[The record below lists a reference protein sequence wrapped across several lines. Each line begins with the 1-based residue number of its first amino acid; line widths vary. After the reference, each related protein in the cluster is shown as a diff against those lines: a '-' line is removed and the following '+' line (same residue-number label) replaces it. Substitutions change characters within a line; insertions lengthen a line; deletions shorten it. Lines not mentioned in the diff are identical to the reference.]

1 MHQRHLVDHQL
12 ETDTPDLG
20 PASLPPV
27 TPASQPPTA
36 PSSSYPLNFMPG
48 SESESESDIDLDH
61 PHGYPINEDEEQDE
75 PSLLEPPPSYEQTIA
90 ASSTSSSSTSSSS
103 PSRHRQQHSSR
114 SNPFL
119 QNNSNS
125 GRAFAQGLSSSRHG
139 QHFSSSSSDQEIFV
153 PSITPRHPP
162 SAPPLNLL
170 ASTSSNNINH
180 RSSSS
185 HSGGSSM
192 RTSRTL
198 GDLNSTTANTF
209 NSNIEN
215 DSTSVK
221 KRSSTLRGKRTVK
234 NHHRDITTDNS
245 NLDND
250 VETQTFGEQTATS
263 PTYMHPSVTSSSTSV
278 GSSQQRGDQDYFNP
292 QNGGAST
299 GQLRTARRLQHKL
312 AQACHAASA
321 PNFYPPQPQPH
332 EISAA
337 RAASVA
343 DALQAPRVPLS
354 QSVIP
359 APPPRLLQFRSR
371 EPSSVPA
378 CPFLLCQKP
387 IAYTKTRRER
397 GVTVWIVCGLLFLC
411 NTYWT
416 TQSLISY
423 FSPPNHDRV
432 YSQDTT
438 DTFASSSFSAKG
450 EAKHLVKG
458 FLGFKTHRYNDPQ
471 FKKYQ
476 RHQSALKRPTIA
488 TVGVV
493 QDDTSALRA
502 VLSFVLMAVM
512 AIVRWWMCLT
522 PLLVRPLFDTVHSCP
537 HPHPYPFPEELEQER
552 KEKEEE
558 ERREEEEFRRQL
570 VRQQSLQEGLPWA
583 SWYGG
588 DEKERLR
595 ARDEAERAGGS
606 TSTPGDDLLRDTKGQ
621 SRHDYNSNNPSTGG
635 ESPEPPATSRPISE
649 TAVAEEDADKDKGK
663 SKDKK
668 SPKGSGRFKFWRRFR
683 AARQQRQEQ
692 GKQALATTVIQFKK
706 KQLSWRARRELKK
719 KEERRKAIIKAS
731 QDIGRFSLL
740 FQLGSFFLLDRW
752 GQSAIVGPG
761 KQQRQN

>member
-1 MHQRHLVDHQL
+1 
-12 ETDTPDLG
+12 
-20 PASLPPV
+20 
-27 TPASQPPTA
+27 
-36 PSSSYPLNFMPG
+36 
-48 SESESESDIDLDH
+48 
-61 PHGYPINEDEEQDE
+61 
-75 PSLLEPPPSYEQTIA
+75 
-90 ASSTSSSSTSSSS
+90 
-103 PSRHRQQHSSR
+103 
-114 SNPFL
+114 
-119 QNNSNS
+119 
-125 GRAFAQGLSSSRHG
+125 
-139 QHFSSSSSDQEIFV
+139 
-153 PSITPRHPP
+153 
-162 SAPPLNLL
+162 
-170 ASTSSNNINH
+170 
-180 RSSSS
+180 
-185 HSGGSSM
+185 M

-221 KRSSTLRGKRTVK
+221 KRSSTLRGKRTIK
-234 NHHRDITTDNS
+234 NHHRDINTDNS

-263 PTYMHPSVTSSSTSV
+263 PSYMHPSVTSSSTSV

-299 GQLRTARRLQHKL
+299 GQLRTARRLQHKQ
-312 AQACHAASA
+312 AHACHAASA

-371 EPSSVPA
+371 DPSS
-378 CPFLLCQKP
+378 
-387 IAYTKTRRER
+387 
-397 GVTVWIVCGLLFLC
+397 
-411 NTYWT
+411 
-416 TQSLISY
+416 
-423 FSPPNHDRV
+423 
-432 YSQDTT
+432 DTT

-450 EAKHLVKG
+450 EAKHLVRG
-458 FLGFKTHRYNDPQ
+458 FLGFKTHRYKDPQ

-522 PLLVRPLFDTVHSCP
+522 PLLIRPLFDTVHSCP

-570 VRQQSLQEGLPWA
+570 VRQKSLQEGLPWA

-621 SRHDYNSNNPSTGG
+621 SRHDFSSNNPLTGG

-668 SPKGSGRFKFWRRFR
+668 LPKGSGRFKFWRRFR

-692 GKQALATTVIQFKK
+692 GKQVLATTVIQFKK

>member
-1 MHQRHLVDHQL
+1 
-12 ETDTPDLG
+12 
-20 PASLPPV
+20 
-27 TPASQPPTA
+27 
-36 PSSSYPLNFMPG
+36 MPG

-61 PHGYPINEDEEQDE
+61 PHGYLIDEDEEQDE
-75 PSLLEPPPSYEQTIA
+75 PSLFEPPPSYEQSVA
-90 ASSTSSSSTSSSS
+90 ALSTTSSSTSSSSTS
-103 PSRHRQQHSSR
+103 RQQQHSSR

-119 QNNSNS
+119 QNNSND
-125 GRAFAQGLSSSRHG
+125 GRGFAQGLSSSHHG
-139 QHFSSSSSDQEIFV
+139 QQFSSSSSDQEIFA
-153 PSITPRHPP
+153 PSIAPQHPP

-180 RSSSS
+180 HSSSS
-185 HSGGSSM
+185 RIGGPSL

-209 NSNIEN
+209 NSNTTTTTATYTTIHEN
-215 DSTSVK
+215 DSTAGER
-221 KRSSTLRGKRTVK
+221 RSSTLRGKRAVK
-234 NHHRDITTDNS
+234 NRHNITNTDDDYHKS
-245 NLDND
+245 NINND
-250 VETQTFGEQTATS
+250 VETLAFGEQAATS
-263 PTYMHPSVTSSSTSV
+263 PSYMHPSATSSSTSV
-278 GSSQQRGDQDYFNP
+278 ASSQLRGDQDYYFNP
-292 QNGGAST
+292 QNGDAST
-299 GQLRTARRLQHKL
+299 GQQRTARRLQHK
-312 AQACHAASA
+312 QAHARHSASA
-321 PNFYPPQPQPH
+321 PNLHPRQPQPH

-337 RAASVA
+337 RAAAVA

-423 FSPPNHDRV
+423 FSPPNHDQV
-432 YSQDTT
+432 YSQDTA
-438 DTFASSSFSAKG
+438 DTLANSGFSAKG
-450 EAKHLVKG
+450 EASHLVKG
-458 FLGFKTHRYNDPQ
+458 FLGFKTHRYKDPQ

-502 VLSFVLMAVM
+502 VLSFLLMAVM

-522 PLLVRPLFDTVHSCP
+522 PLLIRPLFDTVHSCP
-537 HPHPYPFPEELEQER
+537 HPHLYPFPEELEQER

-558 ERREEEEFRRQL
+558 DRREEEEFRRQL
-570 VRQQSLQEGLPWA
+570 VRQQSLQEGLTWA
-583 SWYGG
+583 SWRGG

-595 ARDEAERAGGS
+595 ARDEAERAAAGGGG
-606 TSTPGDDLLRDTKGQ
+606 TSTPSDDFLRDTKGQ
-621 SRHDYNSNNPSTGG
+621 SGHNYNNNPSTEG
-635 ESPEPPATSRPISE
+635 ETQEPPVTSTPVPE
-649 TAVAEEDADKDKGK
+649 TAVGEEDTDKDKGK

-668 SPKGSGRFKFWRRFR
+668 SQKGDGRFKFWRRFR

-692 GKQALATTVIQFKK
+692 GKQVLATTVIQFKK

-740 FQLGSFFLLDRW
+740 FQLGSFLLLDRW
-752 GQSAIVGPG
+752 GQSTIVGPG
-761 KQQRQN
+761 KQQQQH

>member
-1 MHQRHLVDHQL
+1 
-12 ETDTPDLG
+12 
-20 PASLPPV
+20 
-27 TPASQPPTA
+27 
-36 PSSSYPLNFMPG
+36 MPG

-61 PHGYPINEDEEQDE
+61 PHGYLVDEDEEQNE
-75 PSLLEPPPSYEQTIA
+75 PSLLEPPPSYEQSIA
-90 ASSTSSSSTSSSS
+90 ASSTPSSSTSSSSTS
-103 PSRHRQQHSSR
+103 RQQQHSSR

-119 QNNSNS
+119 QINSHGS
-125 GRAFAQGLSSSRHG
+125 RVFAHGLSSSQDG
-139 QHFSSSSSDQEIFV
+139 QQFSSSSSDQEIFV
-153 PSITPRHPP
+153 PSIAPRHPP

-170 ASTSSNNINH
+170 ASTSSNSINH

-185 HSGGSSM
+185 RGGGPSM

-209 NSNIEN
+209 NNTSTTTATYTTIPEN
-215 DSTSVK
+215 DSTADER
-221 KRSSTLRGKRTVK
+221 RSSNLRGKRPVK
-234 NHHRDITTDNS
+234 NRDNITNIVNDYNS
-245 NLDND
+245 NIDND
-250 VETQTFGEQTATS
+250 VETLTFGEQTATS
-263 PTYMHPSVTSSSTSV
+263 PSYMHPSATSSSTSV
-278 GSSQQRGDQDYFNP
+278 ASSQ
-292 QNGGAST
+292 QNGGASA
-299 GQLRTARRLQHKL
+299 GQLRTARRLQHK
-312 AQACHAASA
+312 QAHARHAASA

-332 EISAA
+332 EVSAA
-337 RAASVA
+337 RAAAVA

-371 EPSSVPA
+371 EPSSVPS

-397 GVTVWIVCGLLFLC
+397 GVTVWIICGLLFLC

-438 DTFASSSFSAKG
+438 DTFANSGFSAKG
-450 EAKHLVKG
+450 EARHLVKG
-458 FLGFKTHRYNDPQ
+458 FLGFKTHRYKDPQ

-522 PLLVRPLFDTVHSCP
+522 PLLIRPLFDTVHSCP

-552 KEKEEE
+552 KEEEEE

-570 VRQQSLQEGLPWA
+570 VRQQSLQEGLSWA

-595 ARDEAERAGGS
+595 ARDEAERVAGRVGG
-606 TSTPGDDLLRDTKGQ
+606 TSTPGDDFSRDTEGHCG
-621 SRHDYNSNNPSTGG
+621 HDYSSNNPSTGG
-635 ESPEPPATSRPISE
+635 ESQEPPVTSTPISE
-649 TAVAEEDADKDKGK
+649 TTVAEEDADKEK

-668 SPKGSGRFKFWRRFR
+668 SQKGGGRFKFWRRFR

-692 GKQALATTVIQFKK
+692 GKQVLATTVIQFKK

-719 KEERRKAIIKAS
+719 KEEKRKAIIKAS

-752 GQSAIVGPG
+752 GQSTVVGPG
-761 KQQRQN
+761 KQQRQH

>member
-1 MHQRHLVDHQL
+1 MQRRHLVDHQL
-12 ETDTPDLG
+12 ETDTPHLAPLH
-20 PASLPPV
+20 PA
-27 TPASQPPTA
+27 TPTSPPPTA

-61 PHGYPINEDEEQDE
+61 PHGYLIDEG
-75 PSLLEPPPSYEQTIA
+75 PPS
-90 ASSTSSSSTSSSS
+90 S
-103 PSRHRQQHSSR
+103 H
-114 SNPFL
+114 
-119 QNNSNS
+119 
-125 GRAFAQGLSSSRHG
+125 RHG
-139 QHFSSSSSDQEIFV
+139 QQIVFSSSDQEIFV
-153 PSITPRHPP
+153 PRIAPRNLP

-170 ASTSSNNINH
+170 ASTSSNSNSH
-180 RSSSS
+180 RSSSR
-185 HSGGSSM
+185 GGGGPSM

-198 GDLNSTTANTF
+198 GDLNSTTANTT
-209 NSNIEN
+209 STTSTATVHEN
-215 DSTSVK
+215 DNPDSER
-221 KRSSTLRGKRTVK
+221 RSSTSRGKRPVSNRYK
-234 NHHRDITTDNS
+234 LASTDN
-245 NLDND
+245 NIDNN
-250 VETQTFGEQTATS
+250 VETLAFGDQSAIS
-263 PTYMHPSVTSSSTSV
+263 PSYMHPSATSSSTSSSTSV
-278 GSSQQRGDQDYFNP
+278 ASSQQRQDQDYFNP
-292 QNGGAST
+292 QHSASA
-299 GQLRTARRLQHKL
+299 GQLRTARRLQHK
-312 AQACHAASA
+312 QAHARHAASA
-321 PNFYPPQPQPH
+321 PHLHAPQPQPH
-332 EISAA
+332 EVSAA
-337 RAASVA
+337 RAAALA

-387 IAYTKTRRER
+387 IAYTKTRHER

-423 FSPPNHDRV
+423 FSPPNNDRT

-450 EAKHLVKG
+450 EARHLVKG
-458 FLGFKTHRYNDPQ
+458 FLGFKTHRYKDPQ
-471 FKKYQ
+471 FKKNQ

-502 VLSFVLMAVM
+502 VLSFVLLAVT

-522 PLLVRPLFDTVHSCP
+522 PFLIRPLFDTVHSCP

-558 ERREEEEFRRQL
+558 ERREEEEFQRQL
-570 VRQQSLQEGLPWA
+570 TRQQSLQELSWG

-588 DEKERLR
+588 GEKQRLR
-595 ARDEAERAGGS
+595 ARDESERQATATG
-606 TSTPGDDLLRDTKGQ
+606 TSTPGDDFSRNTKGQ
-621 SRHDYNSNNPSTGG
+621 SRLDSNNYPSSG
-635 ESPEPPATSRPISE
+635 ESQEPPTTSG
-649 TAVAEEDADKDKGK
+649 TTVVDEDGDNEK

-668 SPKGSGRFKFWRRFR
+668 SQRGSRFKFWKRFR

-692 GKQALATTVIQFKK
+692 GKQVLTTTVIQFKK
-706 KQLSWRARRELKK
+706 KQLSWRVQRELKK
-719 KEERRKAIIKAS
+719 KEKRRMAIIKAS
-731 QDIGRFSLL
+731 QDIGRYSLL

-752 GQSAIVGPG
+752 GQSTIVGPG
-761 KQQRQN
+761 KEH